1 LLLSLRSV
9 EALYRGAPHP
19 TKFEEH
25 SINMAP
31 PDSNVLKLAP
41 DAGTPAYRS
50 APHNIEAEQALLG
63 AILVNNDAFYRVSD
77 FLEPKHFFE
86 PIHQTIFETAGSLIR
101 MGKVATPVTL
111 KTFLPAE
118 TDIGGM
124 TVGQYL
130 ARLAAEATTIIN
142 AQDYGRTVYELALRR
157 DLIRIGEDMVNVAF
171 DAPVDFAPRAQI
183 EDAERRLYELAESGR
198 YDGGFQRF
206 AQAMKIALDMA
217 ANAYQRDGKLSGIA
231 TGLRDL
237 DSKMGGL
244 QRSDL
249 VIVAGRPG
257 MGKTALATNIA
268 YNIAKAHRAE
278 VQVDGTMKS
287 VNGGIVGFFSC
298 EMSAEQ
304 LATRILAE
312 QTRIASS
319 LIRRGGINQDEFE
332 KIRDYTVELEHLPL
346 FVDETGGL
354 SISQLTA
361 RARRLKRQKG
371 LDLLVVD
378 YIQLLQG
385 SGKRSDNRVQEVT
398 EITTSLKALAKEL
411 NIPIIALS
419 QLSRQVESRDD
430 KHPQLSDL
438 RESGSIEQDA
448 DVVMFVYREEYYLQ
462 NKEPKPGTAEHEKW
476 QVEMDLALGKAEIIV
491 AKQRHGPT
499 GTVRVQFEG
508 QFTRFSDFVEDDNLP
523 YRVP

>member
-1 LLLSLRSV
+1 MPSL
-9 EALYRGAPHP
+9 
-19 TKFEEH
+19 
-25 SINMAP
+25 
-31 PDSNVLKLAP
+31 DSNVLKLAP
-41 DAGTPAYRS
+41 EAAPPAFRS
-50 APHNIEAEQALLG
+50 APHNIEAEQSLLG

-86 PIHQTIFETAGSLIR
+86 PIHQTIFETSGSLIR

-111 KTFLPAE
+111 KTFLPAD

-124 TVGQYL
+124 TVSQYL

-142 AQDYGRTVYELALRR
+142 AQDYGRTIYDMALRR

-206 AQAMKIALDMA
+206 AQAMKVALDMA

-249 VIVAGRPG
+249 IIVAGRPG

-268 YNIAKAHRAE
+268 YNIARAHKE
-278 VQVDGTMKS
+278 DVQVDGTMKT

-319 LIRRGGINQDEFE
+319 MIRRGGIKQDEFDR
-332 KIRDYTVELEHLPL
+332 IRDYTIELEHLPL

-371 LDLLVVD
+371 LDVIVVD

-385 SGKRSDNRVQEVT
+385 SGKRGNDNRVQEVT

-411 NIPIIALS
+411 NVPVIALS

-448 DVVMFVYREEYYLQ
+448 DVVLFVYREEYYLQ

-476 QVEMDLALGKAEIIV
+476 QLEMDLALGKAEVII

-499 GTVRVQFEG
+499 GTVKLQFEG
-508 QFTRFSDFVEDDNLP
+508 QYTRFSDFVEEDNLP
-523 YRVP
+523 HRIP

>member
-1 LLLSLRSV
+1 
-9 EALYRGAPHP
+9 
-19 TKFEEH
+19 
-25 SINMAP
+25 MATL
-31 PDSNVLKLAP
+31 DSNVLKLSP
-41 DAGTPAYRS
+41 DAGTPVYRS
-50 APHNIEAEQALLG
+50 APHNIEAEQSLLG

-77 FLEPKHFFE
+77 FLEQKHFFE

-111 KTFLPAE
+111 KTFVPAD

-198 YDGGFQRF
+198 YEGGFQRF
-206 AQAMKIALDMA
+206 AQAMKVALDMA

-237 DSKMGGL
+237 DAKMGGL

-249 VIVAGRPG
+249 VILAGRPG

-268 YNIAKAHRAE
+268 FNIAKAHQAE
-278 VQVDGTMKS
+278 VQADGTMKS

-312 QTRIASS
+312 QTKIASS
-319 LIRRGGINQDEFE
+319 QIRRGGINQSEFDR
-332 KIRDYTVELEHLPL
+332 IRDYTIQLEHLPL
-346 FVDETGGL
+346 YVDETGGI

-371 LDLLVVD
+371 LDILVID

-398 EITTSLKALAKEL
+398 EITTNLKALAKEL

-419 QLSRQVESRDD
+419 QLSRQVENRDD
-430 KHPQLSDL
+430 KRPQLSDL

-448 DVVMFVYREEYYLQ
+448 DVVMFVYREEYYLA
-462 NKEPKPGTAEHEKW
+462 NKEPRPGTPEHEKW
-476 QVEMDLALGKAEIIV
+476 QLEMDLALGKAEVIV
-491 AKQRHGPT
+491 GKQRHGPT
-499 GTVRVQFEG
+499 GTVELHFEG
-508 QFTRFSDFVEDDNLP
+508 QFTRFSDLAQDGHFPERT
-523 YRVP
+523 Y

>member
-1 LLLSLRSV
+1 M
-9 EALYRGAPHP
+9 AL
-19 TKFEEH
+19 T
-25 SINMAP
+25 
-31 PDSNVLKLAP
+31 DSNVLKLAP
-41 DAGTPAYRS
+41 DAATPAYRT
-50 APHNIEAEQALLG
+50 APHNIEAEQSLLG

-86 PIHQTIFETAGSLIR
+86 PIHQTIFETASSLIR
-101 MGKVATPVTL
+101 AGKIATPVTL
-111 KTFLPAE
+111 KTFLPAD
-118 TDIGGM
+118 TDLGGM

-142 AQDYGRTVYELALRR
+142 AHDYGRTIYELALRR
-157 DLIRIGEDMVNVAF
+157 DLIGIGTDMVNVAF

-206 AQAMKIALDMA
+206 AQALTVAVDMA
-217 ANAYQRDGKLSGIA
+217 AKAFQRDGKLSGIA

-237 DSKMGGL
+237 DVKMGGL
-244 QRSDL
+244 QPSDL

-268 YNIAKAHRAE
+268 YNVAKAHRAE
-278 VQVDGTMKS
+278 VQADGTMKS

-312 QTRIASS
+312 QTGIASS
-319 LIRRGGINQDEFE
+319 TIRRGGITETDFE
-332 KIRDYTVELEHLPL
+332 KIRDYSIELQSLPL
-346 FVDETGGL
+346 YVDETGGL

-378 YIQLLQG
+378 NIQLLQG
-385 SGKRSDNRVQEVT
+385 SNKRGNDNRVQEVT

-411 NIPIIALS
+411 NVPIIALS

-430 KHPQLSDL
+430 KRPQLSDL

-448 DVVMFVYREEYYLQ
+448 DVVMFVFREEYYLA
-462 NKEPKPGTAEHEKW
+462 NKEPRAGTPEYEKW
-476 QVEMDLALGKAEIIV
+476 QLEMSLVHGKAEVIIG
-491 AKQRHGPT
+491 KQRHGPT
-499 GTVRVQFEG
+499 GTVELQFEASL
-508 QFTRFSDFVEDDNLP
+508 TRFGDLARESHLP
-523 YRVP
+523 ERAY

>member
-1 LLLSLRSV
+1 M
-9 EALYRGAPHP
+9 AL
-19 TKFEEH
+19 T
-25 SINMAP
+25 
-31 PDSNVLKLAP
+31 DSNVLKLAP
-41 DAGTPAYRS
+41 DAATPAYRT
-50 APHNIEAEQALLG
+50 APHNIEAEQSVLG

-86 PIHQTIFETAGSLIR
+86 PIHQTIFETASSLIR
-101 MGKVATPVTL
+101 AGKIATPVTL
-111 KTFLPAE
+111 KTFLPAD
-118 TDIGGM
+118 TDLGGM

-142 AQDYGRTVYELALRR
+142 AHDYGRTIYELALRR
-157 DLIRIGEDMVNVAF
+157 DLIGIGTDMVNVAF

-206 AQAMKIALDMA
+206 AQALTVAVDMA
-217 ANAYQRDGKLSGIA
+217 AKAFQRDGKLSGIA

-237 DSKMGGL
+237 DVKMGGL
-244 QRSDL
+244 QPSDL
-249 VIVAGRPG
+249 VIIAGRPG
-257 MGKTALATNIA
+257 MGKTALATNIS
-268 YNIAKAHRAE
+268 YNVAKAHRAE
-278 VQVDGTMKS
+278 VQADGTMKS

-312 QTRIASS
+312 QTGIASS
-319 LIRRGGINQDEFE
+319 TIRRGGITETDFE
-332 KIRDYTVELEHLPL
+332 KIRDYSIELQSLPL
-346 FVDETGGL
+346 YVDETGGL

-385 SGKRSDNRVQEVT
+385 SNKRGNDNRVQEVT

-411 NIPIIALS
+411 NVPIIALS

-430 KHPQLSDL
+430 KRPQLSDL

-448 DVVMFVYREEYYLQ
+448 DVVMFVFREEYYLA
-462 NKEPKPGTAEHEKW
+462 NKEPRAGTPEYEKW
-476 QVEMDLALGKAEIIV
+476 QLDMSLVHGKAEVIIG
-491 AKQRHGPT
+491 KQRHGPT
-499 GTVRVQFEG
+499 GTVELQFEASL
-508 QFTRFSDFVEDDNLP
+508 TRFGDLARDSHLP
-523 YRVP
+523 ERAY

>member
-1 LLLSLRSV
+1 M
-9 EALYRGAPHP
+9 AL
-19 TKFEEH
+19 
-25 SINMAP
+25 
-31 PDSNVLKLAP
+31 DSNVLKLAP

-86 PIHQTIFETAGSLIR
+86 PIHHTIYETSGSLIR

-142 AQDYGRTVYELALRR
+142 AQDYGRTVYELSLRR
-157 DLIRIGEDMVNVAF
+157 DLIGIGEDMVNVAYE
-171 DAPVDFAPRAQI
+171 APVDFAPRAQI

-206 AQAMKIALDMA
+206 AQAMKVALDMA

-249 VIVAGRPG
+249 IIVAGRPG

-278 VQVDGTMKS
+278 VQADGTMKS

-298 EMSAEQ
+298 EISAEQ

-319 LIRRGGINQDEFE
+319 LFRRGGINQDEFE
-332 KIRDYTVELEHLPL
+332 KIRDYTIELEHLPL
-346 FVDETGGL
+346 YVDETGGL

-371 LDLLVVD
+371 LDLIVVD

-385 SGKRSDNRVQEVT
+385 SGKRGNDNRVQEVT

-411 NIPIIALS
+411 NIPVIALS

-448 DVVMFVYREEYYLQ
+448 DVVLFVYREEYYLQ
-462 NKEPKPGTAEHEKW
+462 NKEPKPGTPEHEKW
-476 QVEMDLALGKAEIIV
+476 QTEMDLALGKAEVII

-499 GTVRVQFEG
+499 GTVRLQFEG
-508 QFTRFSDFVEDDNLP
+508 QYTRFGDFVEEDNLP

>member
-1 LLLSLRSV
+1 M
-9 EALYRGAPHP
+9 AL
-19 TKFEEH
+19 T
-25 SINMAP
+25 
-31 PDSNVLKLAP
+31 DSNVLKLTP
-41 DAGTPAYRS
+41 DAPTPAYRS

-86 PIHQTIFETAGSLIR
+86 PIHQTLFDTAGSLIR

-111 KTFLPAE
+111 KTFFPAE
-118 TDIGGM
+118 TDISGM

-142 AQDYGRTVYELALRR
+142 AQDYGRTVYELSLRR

-171 DAPVDFAPRAQI
+171 DAPVDFAPRTQI

-206 AQAMKIALDMA
+206 SQALTVAVDMA
-217 ANAYQRDGKLSGIA
+217 AKAFQRDGKLSGIA

-237 DSKMGGL
+237 DTKMGGL
-244 QRSDL
+244 QPSDL
-249 VIVAGRPG
+249 IIVAGRPG

-268 YNIAKAHRAE
+268 YNVAKAHRAE
-278 VQVDGTMKS
+278 VQADGTMKS
-287 VNGGIVGFFSC
+287 VNGGVVGFFSC

-312 QTRIASS
+312 QTGIASS
-319 LIRRGGINQDEFE
+319 TIRRGGISEVDFE
-332 KIRDYTVELEHLPL
+332 KIRDYSIELQSLPL

-371 LDLLVVD
+371 LDLIVVD

-385 SGKRSDNRVQEVT
+385 SSKRSDNRVQEVT

-411 NIPIIALS
+411 NVPIIALS

-430 KHPQLSDL
+430 KRPQLSDL

-448 DVVMFVYREEYYLQ
+448 DVVMFVFREEYYLA
-462 NKEPKPGTAEHEKW
+462 NKEPRIGTPEYEKW
-476 QVEMDLALGKAEIIV
+476 QLDMSLVHGKAEVIIG
-491 AKQRHGPT
+491 KQRHGPT
-499 GTVRVQFEG
+499 GTVELQFEG
-508 QFTRFSDFVEDDNLP
+508 QFTRFSDLSQDSHLP
-523 YRVP
+523 ERTY

>member
-1 LLLSLRSV
+1 
-9 EALYRGAPHP
+9 
-19 TKFEEH
+19 
-25 SINMAP
+25 
-31 PDSNVLKLAP
+31 
-41 DAGTPAYRS
+41 
-50 APHNIEAEQALLG
+50 
-63 AILVNNDAFYRVSD
+63 
-77 FLEPKHFFE
+77 
-86 PIHQTIFETAGSLIR
+86 

-111 KTFLPAE
+111 KTFVPAD

-142 AQDYGRTVYELALRR
+142 AQDYGRTIYELALRR
-157 DLIRIGEDMVNVAF
+157 DLIGIGEDMVNVAY

-198 YDGGFQRF
+198 YDGGFQGF
-206 AQAMKIALDMA
+206 AQAMKVALDMA
-217 ANAYQRDGKLSGIA
+217 ANAYQRDGKLSGTA

-237 DSKMGGL
+237 DTKMGGL

-249 VIVAGRPG
+249 IIVAGRPG

-268 YNIAKAHRAE
+268 YNVARAHEAQ
-278 VQVDGTMKS
+278 VQADGTMKS

-312 QTRIASS
+312 QTGISSS
-319 LIRRGGINQDEFE
+319 LIRRGGISQTEFD
-332 KIRDYTVELEHLPL
+332 KIRDYTVELQRLPL
-346 FVDETGGL
+346 YVDETGGL

-371 LDLLVVD
+371 LDLIVVD

-385 SGKRSDNRVQEVT
+385 SGKRGNDNRVQEVT

-411 NIPIIALS
+411 NIPVIALS

-448 DVVMFVYREEYYLQ
+448 DVVLFVYREEYYLQ
-462 NKEPKPGTAEHEKW
+462 NKEPKPGTPEHATW
-476 QVEMDLALGKAEIIV
+476 QTEMDLALGKAEVIV

-499 GTVRVQFEG
+499 GSVRLQFEG
-508 QFTRFSDFVEDDNLP
+508 QFTRFSDFVEDSHLP
-523 YRVP
+523 APSY

>member
-1 LLLSLRSV
+1 M
-9 EALYRGAPHP
+9 AL
-19 TKFEEH
+19 T
-25 SINMAP
+25 
-31 PDSNVLKLAP
+31 DSNVLKLAP
-41 DAGTPAYRS
+41 DAGTPVYRS
-50 APHNIEAEQALLG
+50 APHNIEAEQSLLG

-77 FLEPKHFFE
+77 FLEQKHFFE

-111 KTFLPAE
+111 KTFLPAD

-142 AQDYGRTVYELALRR
+142 AQDYGRTVYDMSLRR

-171 DAPVDFAPRAQI
+171 DAPVDFTPRTQI
-183 EDAERRLYELAESGR
+183 EDAERQLYELAESGR

-206 AQAMKIALDMA
+206 SQALTTAVDMA
-217 ANAYQRDGKLSGIA
+217 AKAFQRDGSLSGIA

-237 DSKMGGL
+237 DTKMGGL
-244 QRSDL
+244 QASDL
-249 VIVAGRPG
+249 IIVAGRPG

-268 YNIAKAHRAE
+268 YNIARAHRAE
-278 VQVDGTMKS
+278 VQPDGTMKS

-312 QTRIASS
+312 QTSIASS
-319 LIRRGGINQDEFE
+319 MIRRGGISEADFE
-332 KIRDYTVELEHLPL
+332 KIRDYSIELQSLPL
-346 FVDETGGL
+346 YVDETGGL

-371 LDLLVVD
+371 LDMIVID

-385 SGKRSDNRVQEVT
+385 SGKKADNRVQEVT

-411 NIPIIALS
+411 NVPIIALS
-419 QLSRQVESRDD
+419 QLSRQVENRDD
-430 KHPQLSDL
+430 KRPQLADL

-448 DVVMFVYREEYYLQ
+448 DVVIFVYREEYYLA
-462 NKEPKPGTAEHEKW
+462 NKEPRIGTPEYEKW
-476 QVEMDLALGKAEIIV
+476 QLDMSLVHGKAEIIIG
-491 AKQRHGPT
+491 KQRHGPT
-499 GTVRVQFEG
+499 GTVEVQFEG
-508 QFTRFSDFVEDDNLP
+508 QFTRFSDLAQDGHMPDRG
-523 YRVP
+523 Y

>member
-1 LLLSLRSV
+1 M
-9 EALYRGAPHP
+9 ALV
-19 TKFEEH
+19 
-25 SINMAP
+25 
-31 PDSNVLKLAP
+31 DSNVLKRAP
-41 DAGTPAYRS
+41 DPGTRTYRRG
-50 APHNIEAEQALLG
+50 PPNIEGEQGLLG

-77 FLEPKHFFE
+77 FLKPEHFFE
-86 PIHQTIFETAGSLIR
+86 PIHQTIYETSGSLIR
-101 MGKVATPVTL
+101 MGKVSTPVTL

-124 TVGQYL
+124 TVSQYL

-142 AQDYGRTVYELALRR
+142 AQDYGRTVYELAQRR
-157 DLIRIGEDMVNVAF
+157 DLIGIGTDMVNVAF

-183 EDAERRLYELAESGR
+183 EDAERRLYELAETGR

-206 AQAMKIALDMA
+206 AQALTVAVDMA
-217 ANAYQRDGKLSGIA
+217 AKAFQRDGKLSGIA

-237 DSKMGGL
+237 DIKMGGL
-244 QRSDL
+244 QPSDL
-249 VIVAGRPG
+249 VIIAGRPG

-278 VQVDGTMKS
+278 VQADGTMKS

-312 QTRIASS
+312 QTSIASS
-319 LIRRGGINQDEFE
+319 TIRRGGITETDFE
-332 KIRDYTVELEHLPL
+332 KIRNYSIELQSRPL
-346 FVDETGGL
+346 YVDETGGL

-371 LDLLVVD
+371 LDLIVVD

-411 NIPIIALS
+411 NIPVIALS

-448 DVVMFVYREEYYLQ
+448 DVVLFVYREEYYLQ
-462 NKEPKPGTAEHEKW
+462 NKEPKPGTPEHEKW
-476 QVEMDLALGKAEIIV
+476 QAEMDFALGKAEVII

-499 GTVRVQFEG
+499 GTVRLQFEG

>member
-1 LLLSLRSV
+1 M
-9 EALYRGAPHP
+9 AL
-19 TKFEEH
+19 T
-25 SINMAP
+25 
-31 PDSNVLKLAP
+31 DSNVLKLAP
-41 DAGTPAYRS
+41 EAGTPVYRS

-86 PIHQTIFETAGSLIR
+86 PIHQTTYETAGSLIR
-101 MGKVATPVTL
+101 MGKIATPVTL

-142 AQDYGRTVYELALRR
+142 AQDYGRTIYELALRR

-198 YDGGFQRF
+198 YDGGFQGF
-206 AQAMKIALDMA
+206 AQAMKVALDMA
-217 ANAYQRDGKLSGIA
+217 ANAYQRDGKLSGTA

-237 DSKMGGL
+237 DVKMGGL

-249 VIVAGRPG
+249 IIVAGRPG

-268 YNIAKAHRAE
+268 YNVAKAHRAE
-278 VQVDGTMKS
+278 VQADGTMRS

-312 QTRIASS
+312 QTSVSSS
-319 LIRRGGINQDEFE
+319 LIRRGGISQSEFD
-332 KIRDYTVELEHLPL
+332 KIRDYTIELQHLPL
-346 FVDETGGL
+346 YVDETGGL

-371 LDLLVVD
+371 LDLIVVD

-385 SGKRSDNRVQEVT
+385 SAKRGNDNRVQEVT

-411 NIPIIALS
+411 NIPVIALS

-448 DVVMFVYREEYYLQ
+448 DVVLFVYREEYYLQ
-462 NKEPKPGTAEHEKW
+462 NKEPKLGTPEHEKW
-476 QVEMDLALGKAEIIV
+476 QLEMDLALGKAEVIV

-499 GTVRVQFEG
+499 GTVKLQFEG
-508 QFTRFSDFVEDDNLP
+508 QFTRFSDFVEDGHLP
-523 YRVP
+523 AQTY

>member
-1 LLLSLRSV
+1 MPSL
-9 EALYRGAPHP
+9 
-19 TKFEEH
+19 
-25 SINMAP
+25 
-31 PDSNVLKLAP
+31 DSNVLKLAP
-41 DAGTPAYRS
+41 DAANPTYRT
-50 APHNIEAEQALLG
+50 APHNIEAEQSVLG

-86 PIHQTIFETAGSLIR
+86 PIHQTIYQTAASLIR
-101 MGKVATPVTL
+101 AGKVATPVTL

-124 TVGQYL
+124 TVAQYL

-142 AQDYGRTVYELALRR
+142 AADYGRTIYELSLRR
-157 DLIRIGEDMVNVAF
+157 DLINIGEDMVNVAY

-198 YDGGFQRF
+198 YDGGFQKF
-206 AQAMKIALDMA
+206 SQAMKIALDMA

-231 TGLRDL
+231 TGLRAL
-237 DSKMGGL
+237 DVKMGGL

-249 VIVAGRPG
+249 LVLAGRPG

-268 YNIAKAHRAE
+268 YNIARAHQDE
-278 VQVDGTMKS
+278 LQPDGTRKT

-312 QTRIASS
+312 QTGIASS
-319 LIRRGGINQDEFE
+319 TIRRGGITQTEFD
-332 KIRDYTVELEHLPL
+332 KIRDHTIELEHLPL

-371 LDLLVVD
+371 LDVIMVD

-411 NIPIIALS
+411 NVPVVALS
-419 QLSRQVESRDD
+419 QLSRQVENRDD
-430 KHPQLSDL
+430 KRPQLSDL

-448 DVVMFVYREEYYLQ
+448 DVVVFVYREEYYLQ
-462 NKEPKPGTAEHEKW
+462 NKEPRPGTPEHEKW
-476 QVEMDLALGKAEIIV
+476 QTEMDLAHGKAEVIIG
-491 AKQRHGPT
+491 KQRHGPT
-499 GTVRVQFEG
+499 GTVELQFEG
-508 QFTRFSDFVEDDNLP
+508 QFTRFSDLAHDSQLP
-523 YRVP
+523 DRM